1 VTWPEPLGKQRPLK
15 LSLPPQA
22 VETISLRTETVPVVE
37 DEEPLCLQAR
47 VMTSS
52 IVIPAFARFFFYPTS
67 LLTKV
72 RHVLHAGQSAER
84 VPS

>member
-1 VTWPEPLGKQRPLK
+1 MSAGPRHDVLDSDTRIC
-15 LSLPPQA
+15 S
-22 VETISLRTETVPVVE
+22 
-37 DEEPLCLQAR
+37 
-47 VMTSS
+47 
-52 IVIPAFARFFFYPTS
+52 FFFYPTS